1 MGLLGDAYTIYIRD
15 MLIFKKNWKTS
26 IARSIIFPVTL
37 ILLLGNLGT
46 SISHAPIAVANLA
59 GSPESIEFVSQLNSV
74 SALSIYAMTNQQQA
88 LQLLS
93 AGDVTSVVVLPQN
106 FGRGGNTI
114 YVYTDVSSPIASQ
127 EADAAIEQVASQFG
141 AKTSMQSQQEG
152 VSTQTNYV
160 YGASSSYKT
169 FLIAGIVIMV
179 AAFGSMYSGGF
190 TLITDRQL
198 GNLKAFMATP
208 IHRLSIL
215 LGKMAYG
222 ISQSMINGLLALA
235 IGLAYGGTIAEGY
248 IGILPIVWFAFL
260 SALGFSG
267 VATALGARISK
278 IEVYSLI
285 SMAITL
291 PLWILS
297 GAFMPTSTL
306 PSFMRP
312 FSTYNPMTY
321 GVEAV
326 RDVMLKG
333 VITLPAFAIYSAI
346 LIGFAVATIAI
357 SLLLFKNASLV

>member
-1 MGLLGDAYTIYIRD
+1 MSLLGDAYNLYMRD

-26 IARSIIFPVTL
+26 IARSIIFPVVL

-46 SISHAPIAVANLA
+46 SINHAPIAVVNLA
-59 GSPESIEFVSQLNSV
+59 GNPKAISFVNYLNSQN
-74 SALSIYAMTNQQQA
+74 ALSIYAMTNQQQA
-88 LQLLS
+88 MQLLS
-93 AGDVTSVVVLPQN
+93 DGDVTSVLVLPQN
-106 FGRGGNTI
+106 FGSADGNTVYI
-114 YVYTDVSSPIASQ
+114 YTDVSSPISSQ
-127 EADAAIEQVASQFG
+127 EADAAIEQAAAQFG
-141 AKTSMQSQQEG
+141 AKASVQSTG

-169 FLIAGIVIMV
+169 FLIAGIVVMV
-179 AAFGSMYSGGF
+179 AAFGSIYSGGF

-198 GNLKAFMATP
+198 GSLKAFMATP

-222 ISQSMINGLLALA
+222 ISQSMISGLLALA
-235 IGLAYGGTIAEGY
+235 IGLAYGGTIAAGA
-248 IGILPIVWFAFL
+248 IGILPIIWFALL
-260 SALGFSG
+260 SAIGFSG
-267 VATALGARISK
+267 VATALGTRINK

-285 SMAITL
+285 GMAITL

-297 GAFMPTSTL
+297 GAFTPTSTL

-321 GVEAV
+321 SIDAV

-333 VITLPAFAIYSAI
+333 FLPMSAFILYSAI
-346 LIGFAVATIAI
+346 LIGFGVATVTI
-357 SLLLFKNASLV
+357 SLLLFRKASPV